1 MFPLVFVHN
10 CTFCTKVMKSDQNRF
25 PGSSAHPGED
35 LSVKKA
41 VAIFH
46 CAQNNEHIQSH
57 RFKATPYSIRHR
69 RLKWRLQSLST
80 IAIVELRFAK
90 TFRQKQKKHQ
100 MFGASDLKRQAD
112 YARACL
118 VH

>member
-1 MFPLVFVHN
+1 
-10 CTFCTKVMKSDQNRF
+10 MKSDQNRF